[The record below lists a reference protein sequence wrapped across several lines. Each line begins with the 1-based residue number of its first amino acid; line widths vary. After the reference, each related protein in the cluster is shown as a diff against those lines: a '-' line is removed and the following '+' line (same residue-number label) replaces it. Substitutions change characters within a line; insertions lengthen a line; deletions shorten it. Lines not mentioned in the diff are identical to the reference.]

1 MTKFPWNPNIPSIV
15 AGSFRWT
22 QVRPAR
28 QTGTTLAPE
37 GTMARTNPTL
47 RQRRLGTELRRMRE
61 QVGLGGSQLGRAVGM
76 NPAQVTQM
84 EAGKIGIS
92 VERLHTIATTCM
104 CSNQPLID
112 ALADIITE
120 RGKPGW
126 WEEYRETLATDF
138 LDIAELEGHARRLSV
153 YGTTFVPGLLQ
164 TGAYTAALF
173 AQAYPPPRRHEV
185 DLKTAFR
192 MQRQRIIRSGAT
204 PYSAF
209 IHEAALRMQFSDPK
223 VNIEQIDALIA
234 DSEQPSISVRVVPF
248 AAGAVPSPC
257 ENFTYA
263 DGPITDL
270 DAAQMDTGHG
280 GQLFDSPAHLTRF
293 RALLAMM
300 DSTALSEE
308 KSRDLMQSIKDEMAG
323 KYV

>member
-1 MTKFPWNPNIPSIV
+1 
-15 AGSFRWT
+15 
-22 QVRPAR
+22 
-28 QTGTTLAPE
+28 
-37 GTMARTNPTL
+37 MARTNPTL
-47 RQRRLGTELRRMRE
+47 RQRRLGAELRRMRE
-61 QVGLGGSQLGRAVGM
+61 QAGLGGSQLGREVGM

-84 EAGKIGIS
+84 ESGKIGIS

-104 CSNQPLID
+104 CANQPLID
-112 ALADIITE
+112 ALADVITE
-120 RGKPGW
+120 RGRAGW
-126 WEEYRETLATDF
+126 WEEYREALATDF

-164 TGAYTAALF
+164 TGSYTAALF
-173 AQAYPPPRRHEV
+173 AQAYPPPLRHEV

-192 MQRQRIIRSGAT
+192 MQRQRIIRSGAK

-209 IHEAALRMQFSDPK
+209 IHEAALRMQFSDPR
-223 VNIEQIDALIA
+223 VNVEQIDALIA

-248 AAGAVPSPC
+248 AAGAVPSAC

-263 DGPITDL
+263 EGPITEL

-280 GQLFDSPAHLTRF
+280 GRLFDSPAHLARF
-293 RALLAMM
+293 RALLASM

-308 KSRDLMQSIKDEMAG
+308 ESRDFMRSIKEEMAG
-323 KYV
+323 KHV

>member
-1 MTKFPWNPNIPSIV
+1 MENFPWNPDIPSIV
-15 AGSFRWT
+15 AT
-22 QVRPAR
+22 
-28 QTGTTLAPE
+28 APDGPMSGQRGRLGPLLPRKE
-37 GTMARTNPTL
+37 AMARTNPTL
-47 RQRRLGTELRRMRE
+47 RQRRLGAELRRMRE
-61 QVGLGGSQLGRAVGM
+61 QAGLGGSQLGREVGM

-84 EAGKIGIS
+84 ESGKIGIS

-104 CSNQPLID
+104 CANQPLID
-112 ALADIITE
+112 ALADVITE
-120 RGKPGW
+120 RGRAGW
-126 WEEYRETLATDF
+126 WEEYREALATDF

-164 TGAYTAALF
+164 TGSYTAALF
-173 AQAYPPPRRHEV
+173 AQAYPPPLRHEV

-192 MQRQRIIRSGAT
+192 MQRQRIIRSGAK

-209 IHEAALRMQFSDPK
+209 IHEAALRMQFSDPR
-223 VNIEQIDALIA
+223 VNVEQIDALIA

-248 AAGAVPSPC
+248 AAGAVPSAC

-263 DGPITDL
+263 EGPITEL

-280 GQLFDSPAHLTRF
+280 GRLFDSPAHLARF
-293 RALLAMM
+293 RALLASM

-308 KSRDLMQSIKDEMAG
+308 ESRDFMRSIKEEMAG
-323 KYV
+323 KHV